1 MRINIHGAINLES
14 RETRMIDGQTVG
26 HTRFLALLA
35 HFRNEGE

>member
-26 HTRFLALLA
+26 YTRFSGFVGA
-35 HFRNEGE
+35 F